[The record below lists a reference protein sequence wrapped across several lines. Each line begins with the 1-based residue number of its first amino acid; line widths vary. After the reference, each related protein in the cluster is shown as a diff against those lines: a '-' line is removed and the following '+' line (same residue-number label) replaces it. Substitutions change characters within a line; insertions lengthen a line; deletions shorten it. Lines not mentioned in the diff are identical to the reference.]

1 MPTIIEGDFIMRN
14 VQMSGRV
21 ANFGKIFKAAEGDKS
36 AFCVVFLN
44 MSLDRKD
51 EESGYTA
58 TVPVKVTANGYWAE
72 RLNSFAPGEMV
83 YLTGKLDK
91 ENDWTNNE
99 GELVKGGLYIR
110 CEMID
115 NWAANADNAA
125 AGATAGAKAG
135 AKAAPAKPAAGKK
148 PAKPAAKKPA
158 KPSMA

>member
-1 MPTIIEGDFIMRN
+1 
-14 VQMSGRV
+14 MSGKV
-21 ANFGKIFKAAEGDKS
+21 ANFGRIYKEAEGDKS

-72 RLNSFAPGEMV
+72 RLNAFQAGEMV

-91 ENDWTNNE
+91 ENDWTNQE
-99 GELVKGGLYIR
+99 GELVKGGLYVR

-125 AGATAGAKAG
+125 
-135 AKAAPAKPAAGKK
+135 KPAQKSAAQK
-148 PAKPAAKKPA
+148 PAKPGKPAPKKPG
-158 KPSMA
+158 KPAMA

>member
-1 MPTIIEGDFIMRN
+1 MRN
-14 VQMSGRV
+14 VTMSGRI
-21 ANFGKIFKAAEGDKS
+21 ANFGKVYKAAEGEKS

-51 EESGYTA
+51 EETGYTA
-58 TVPVKVTANGYWAE
+58 TVPVKITANGYWAD

-99 GELVKGGLYIR
+99 GELVKGGLYVR

-115 NWAANADNAA
+115 NWAANADNASASNA
-125 AGATAGAKAG
+125 ASAK
-135 AKAAPAKPAAGKK
+135 PAKPAAGK
-148 PAKPAAKKPA
+148 PAKPGKPA
-158 KPSMA
+158 RPGKPAMA

>member
-1 MPTIIEGDFIMRN
+1 MRN
-14 VQMSGRV
+14 IQMSGRV

-72 RLNSFAPGEMV
+72 RLNSFASGEMV

-99 GELVKGGLYIR
+99 GELVKGGLYVR

-115 NWAANADNAA
+115 NWAANTDNAA
-125 AGATAGAKAG
+125 ASANAG

-148 PAKPAAKKPA
+148 PTKPAAKKPA

>member
-1 MPTIIEGDFIMRN
+1 MRN
-14 VQMSGRV
+14 VQVSGRV
-21 ANFGKIFKAAEGDKS
+21 ANFGKVYKAAEGDKS

-51 EESGYTA
+51 EETGYTA
-58 TVPVKVTANGYWAE
+58 TVPVKVTANGYWAD

-99 GELVKGGLYIR
+99 GELVKGGLYVR

-115 NWAANADNAA
+115 NWAANADNATTT
-125 AGATAGAKAG
+125 ATSSK
-135 AKAAPAKPAAGKK
+135 PAKPAAGK
-148 PAKPAAKKPA
+148 PAKPAGKPA
-158 KPSMA
+158 RPGKPAMA

>member
-1 MPTIIEGDFIMRN
+1 MRN
-14 VQMSGRV
+14 VQVSGRV
-21 ANFGKIFKAAEGDKS
+21 ANFGKVYKAAEGEKS

-51 EESGYTA
+51 EETGYTA
-58 TVPVKVTANGYWAE
+58 TVPVKVTANGYWAD

-99 GELVKGGLYIR
+99 GELVKGGLYVR

-115 NWAANADNAA
+115 NWAANADNVAA
-125 AGATAGAKAG
+125 TTTSSK
-135 AKAAPAKPAAGKK
+135 PAKPAAGK
-148 PAKPAAKKPA
+148 PAKPAGKPA
-158 KPSMA
+158 RPGKPAMA

>member
-1 MPTIIEGDFIMRN
+1 MRN
-14 VQMSGRV
+14 VQVSGRV
-21 ANFGKIFKAAEGDKS
+21 ANFGKVYKAAEGEKS

-51 EESGYTA
+51 EETGYTA
-58 TVPVKVTANGYWAE
+58 TVPVKVTANGYWAD

-99 GELVKGGLYIR
+99 GELVKGGLYVR

-115 NWAANADNAA
+115 NWAANADNAST
-125 AGATAGAKAG
+125 ATASAK
-135 AKAAPAKPAAGKK
+135 PAKPAAGKPTK
-148 PAKPAAKKPA
+148 PAGKPARPGKPA
-158 KPSMA
+158 MA

>member
-1 MPTIIEGDFIMRN
+1 VPTNKEGDNIMRN
-14 VQMSGRV
+14 IQMSGRV
-21 ANFGKIFKAAEGDKS
+21 ANFGKVFKEAEGEKS

-72 RLNSFAPGEMV
+72 RLNSFASGEMV

-91 ENDWTNNE
+91 ENDWTNQE
-99 GELVKGGLYIR
+99 GELVKGGLYVR

-115 NWAANADNAA
+115 NWAANADNAQS
-125 AGATAGAKAG
+125 AGAGAKTAPAKPG
-135 AKAAPAKPAAGKK
+135 AKKAPAKPAGKK
-148 PAKPAAKKPA
+148 PAR
-158 KPSMA
+158 PSMA

>member
-1 MPTIIEGDFIMRN
+1 MRN

-21 ANFGKIFKAAEGDKS
+21 ANFGKVFKAAEGDKS

-72 RLNSFAPGEMV
+72 RLNSFASGEMV

-99 GELVKGGLYIR
+99 GEIVKGGLYVR

-125 AGATAGAKAG
+125 AGTAAGAKTAS
-135 AKAAPAKPAAGKK
+135 AKPAVGKK
-148 PAKPAAKKPA
+148 PTKPAAKKPA

>member
-14 VQMSGRV
+14 VQMSGKL

-125 AGATAGAKAG
+125 AAGAK
-135 AKAAPAKPAAGKK
+135 KAPTKPAAGKK

>member
-1 MPTIIEGDFIMRN
+1 MRN
-14 VQMSGRV
+14 VQVSGKV
-21 ANFGKIFKAAEGDKS
+21 ANFGRVYKAAEGDKS
-36 AFCVVFLN
+36 AFCVVFIN

-51 EESGYTA
+51 EATGYTA

-72 RLNSFAPGEMV
+72 RLNSFASGEMV

-99 GELVKGGLYIR
+99 GELVKGGLYVR

-125 AGATAGAKAG
+125 AAGAKAG
-135 AKAAPAKPAAGKK
+135 AKAAPAKPVAGKK

>member
-1 MPTIIEGDFIMRN
+1 MRN
-14 VQMSGRV
+14 VQISGRV

-72 RLNSFAPGEMV
+72 RLNSFASGEMV

-99 GELVKGGLYIR
+99 GELVKGGLYVR

-115 NWAANADNAA
+115 NWAANADNATTSA
-125 AGATAGAKAG
+125 SAG
-135 AKAAPAKPAAGKK
+135 AKAAPAKPAPGKK

>member
-1 MPTIIEGDFIMRN
+1 MRN
-14 VQMSGRV
+14 VQVSGKV
-21 ANFGKIFKAAEGDKS
+21 ANFGRVYKAAEGDKS

-72 RLNSFAPGEMV
+72 RLNSFASGEMV

-99 GELVKGGLYIR
+99 GEIVKGGLYVR

-115 NWAANADNAA
+115 NWAANADNAQ
-125 AGATAGAKAG
+125 AGTAAG
-135 AKAAPAKPAAGKK
+135 AKAAPAKPATKK

>member
-1 MPTIIEGDFIMRN
+1 MRN
-14 VQMSGRV
+14 IQLSGRV
-21 ANFGKIFKAAEGDKS
+21 ANFGKVYKAAEGDKS

-51 EESGYTA
+51 EETGYTA
-58 TVPVKVTANGYWAE
+58 TVPVKVTANGYWAD

-99 GELVKGGLYIR
+99 GELVKGGLYVR

-125 AGATAGAKAG
+125 TTATSSK
-135 AKAAPAKPAAGKK
+135 PAKPAAGK
-148 PAKPAAKKPA
+148 PAKPAGKPA
-158 KPSMA
+158 RPGKPAMA

>member
-1 MPTIIEGDFIMRN
+1 MRN

-21 ANFGKIFKAAEGDKS
+21 ANFGKIFKEAEGDKS

-72 RLNSFAPGEMV
+72 RLNSFASGEMV

-115 NWAANADNAA
+115 NWAANADNATAA
-125 AGATAGAKAG
+125 AGGAKAP
-135 AKAAPAKPAAGKK
+135 AKAAPGKK

>member
-1 MPTIIEGDFIMRN
+1 MRN
-14 VQMSGRV
+14 VQMSGKV
-21 ANFGKIFKAAEGDKS
+21 ANFGRIFKEAEGDKS

-72 RLNSFAPGEMV
+72 RLNAFQAGEMV

-91 ENDWTNNE
+91 ENDWTNQE
-99 GELVKGGLYIR
+99 GELVKGGLYVR

-115 NWAANADNAA
+115 NWAANSDNAA
-125 AGATAGAKAG
+125 SAKS
-135 AKAAPAKPAAGKK
+135 AAPAKPAAGKK
-148 PAKPAAKKPA
+148 PNKPAGKKPA

>member
-1 MPTIIEGDFIMRN
+1 MRN

-21 ANFGKIFKAAEGDKS
+21 ANFGKVFKAAEGEKS

-44 MSLDRKD
+44 MSLYRKD
-51 EESGYTA
+51 EESGYNA
-58 TVPVKVTANGYWAE
+58 TVPVKVTANGYWAD

-99 GELVKGGLYIR
+99 GELVKGGLYVR

-115 NWAANADNAA
+115 NWAANADNASA
-125 AGATAGAKAG
+125 STASAK
-135 AKAAPAKPAAGKK
+135 PAKPAAGK
-148 PAKPAAKKPA
+148 PAKPAGKPA
-158 KPSMA
+158 RPGKPAMA

>member
-1 MPTIIEGDFIMRN
+1 MRN
-14 VQMSGRV
+14 VQVSGRV
-21 ANFGKIFKAAEGDKS
+21 ANFGKVYKAAEGEKS

-51 EESGYTA
+51 EETGYTA
-58 TVPVKVTANGYWAE
+58 TVPVKVTANGYWAD

-99 GELVKGGLYIR
+99 GELVKGGLYVR

-115 NWAANADNAA
+115 NWAANADNASA
-125 AGATAGAKAG
+125 NTASTK
-135 AKAAPAKPAAGKK
+135 PAKPAAGK
-148 PAKPAAKKPA
+148 PAKPAGKPA
-158 KPSMA
+158 RPGKPAMA

>member
-1 MPTIIEGDFIMRN
+1 MRN
-14 VQMSGRV
+14 IQLSGRV
-21 ANFGKIFKAAEGDKS
+21 ANFGKVYKAAEGDKS

-51 EESGYTA
+51 EETGYTA
-58 TVPVKVTANGYWAE
+58 TVPVKVTANGYWAD

-99 GELVKGGLYIR
+99 GELVKGGLYVR

-125 AGATAGAKAG
+125 SAKS
-135 AKAAPAKPAAGKK
+135 AAPTKPAAGKK
-148 PAKPAAKKPA
+148 PNKPAGKKPA

>member
-1 MPTIIEGDFIMRN
+1 MRN
-14 VQMSGRV
+14 VQVSGRV
-21 ANFGKIFKAAEGDKS
+21 ANFGKVYKAAEGEKS

-51 EESGYTA
+51 EETGYTA
-58 TVPVKVTANGYWAE
+58 TVPVKITANGYWAD

-99 GELVKGGLYIR
+99 GELVKGGLYVR

-115 NWAANADNAA
+115 NWAANADNASTA
-125 AGATAGAKAG
+125 AASNK
-135 AKAAPAKPAAGKK
+135 PAKPAAGK
-148 PAKPAAKKPA
+148 AAGKPA
-158 KPSMA
+158 KPSRPGKPAMA

>member
-1 MPTIIEGDFIMRN
+1 MRN
-14 VQMSGRV
+14 VTMRGRI

-72 RLNSFAPGEMV
+72 RLNSFASGEMV

-99 GELVKGGLYIR
+99 GELVKGGLYVR

-125 AGATAGAKAG
+125 AAGAATVAKKA
-135 AKAAPAKPAAGKK
+135 PTKPAAGKK
-148 PAKPAAKKPA
+148 PAKP
-158 KPSMA
+158 SMA